1 MKDFKKWHY
10 VWRMLDYFSFDIRTA
25 GLKQDMLRHI
35 KFYHLQMKIIGF
47 IAKNSNLEKDVEQK
61 QQIVEISLAILIF
74 ICNKN

>member
-1 MKDFKKWHY
+1 MNLKKWHY

-47 IAKNSNLEKDVEQK
+47 IAKNSNL
-61 QQIVEISLAILIF
+61 
-74 ICNKN
+74 